1 MSTVITNDE
10 TRERIAVHLPR
21 IMAERKMTQATLSRV
36 TGESEMT
43 ISQVVRGLHVP
54 NSAILHRIAEALQV
68 KMDDLVAPIAP
79 KVAKPMRKR
88 RQSA

>member
-1 MSTVITNDE
+1 VITNDE
-10 TRERIAVHLPR
+10 TRDRIGVNVTR
-21 IMAERKMTQATLSRV
+21 FMEERKMSQATLSRV

-43 ISQVVRGLHVP
+43 ISQVKRGMHVP

-68 KMDDLVAPIAP
+68 KMDDLVAPISAGAKKPP
-79 KVAKPMRKR
+79 KAR

>member
-10 TRERIAVHLPR
+10 TKDRIGANVTR
-21 IMAERKMTQATLSRV
+21 FMAERKMSQATLSRV

-43 ISQVVRGLHVP
+43 ISQVVRGKHVP

-68 KMDDLVAPIAP
+68 KMDDLVAPT
-79 KVAKPMRKR
+79 VAASETPPKR
-88 RQSA
+88 RRKTA

>member
-10 TRERIAVHLPR
+10 TRERIAVHLPKY
-21 IMAERKMTQATLSRV
+21 MADRKMSQATLSRI

-68 KMDDLVAPIAP
+68 KMDDLVAPISRQP
-79 KVAKPMRKR
+79 EKPSNKR
-88 RQSA
+88 RLTA